1 MTDMPIEPGS
11 SRGRRPVAQ
20 TALVLATLLVLGTV
34 GGTVGWLWWADSQEH
49 TAAGASTG
57 HAEAGHAEAGQG
69 DGGHG
74 ESATAPDTHGG
85 DGKAGTAHYD
95 SGHAE
100 APKTPVAHDDG
111 HAAPPPP
118 TTGHGQADSHAVPAT
133 PAPHGATAPTGHDQA
148 TGRATAPGGHD
159 TPAPT
164 DGSGTDDGHAA
175 AGDGH
180 GGAPAQTRTPAPA
193 ATPAPPRI
201 GATPQIPDVVQDER
215 TPLAPA
221 PDPAITTSGK
231 YGPLPMRAADG
242 TVAWRTYGRPF
253 DAPAGKPRIAIVVG
267 GLGLAEQPTLAA
279 IQDLPGEV
287 SLAFSPYSSR
297 LAEWVPAARAAGH
310 EVLLQV
316 PMEPRNTEFEDPGER
331 ALMVGDTP
339 EINIDRLEWVL
350 SRATGYVGV
359 INFMGSR
366 MTVSPRDLQP
376 VLDSIDARGLLF
388 VDARTTPESI
398 AAKMAGE
405 LGLPTVAVDRTIDA
419 EAARNPIDE
428 RLAQLEQI
436 ALTRQVA
443 VGIAGDYPVTI
454 ERLRVWIGG
463 LSARGFALAPVS
475 AVARIADG
483 Q

>member
-1 MTDMPIEPGS
+1 MTDMPIEPGP

-49 TAAGASTG
+49 EAAGATTADTESG
-57 HAEAGHAEAGQG
+57 HAG
-69 DGGHG
+69 
-74 ESATAPDTHGG
+74 
-85 DGKAGTAHYD
+85 

-100 APKTPVAHDDG
+100 DSHGAAAKADGDSGHGATPTAPPSRGDS
-111 HAAPPPP
+111 HAATPKPS
-118 TTGHGQADSHAVPAT
+118 TGHGQADSHDS
-133 PAPHGATAPTGHDQA
+133 APPVAHAPPPGTAAATGHD
-148 TGRATAPGGHD
+148 ATANTESHDSQAHTDGSGLGDSHARQVDGHAD
-159 TPAPT
+159 TPAPAT
-164 DGSGTDDGHAA
+164 A
-175 AGDGH
+175 
-180 GGAPAQTRTPAPA
+180 PAPA
-193 ATPAPPRI
+193 TGQDATPPRTVPQPPRI
-201 GATPQIPDVVQDER
+201 VGPGPVPNVVQAER

-253 DAPAGKPRIAIVVG
+253 DAPAGKPRIAIIVG

-297 LAEWVPAARAAGH
+297 LAEWIPAARAAGH

-376 VLDSIDARGLLF
+376 VLDSVDARGLLF

-398 AAKMAGE
+398 AAKMASE
-405 LGLPTVAVDRTIDA
+405 LGLPTAAVDRTIDA

-454 ERLRVWIGG
+454 ERLRFWIGG
-463 LSARGFALAPVS
+463 LSARGFALAPIS